1 MGSLPHT
8 VTKFKSEW
16 IMDLNGRANT
26 IKLFEENLGLNLC
39 DLGQTI
45 LKYDTKSTRNK
56 RANEINW
63 TLERTKQKLFSLK
76 VCVKKMEGQ
85 PTNWEKLFAKYMSNI
100 PVP

>member
-1 MGSLPHT
+1 
-8 VTKFKSEW
+8 
-16 IMDLNGRANT
+16 MDLNGRANT

-63 TLERTKQKLFSLK
+63 TLERTKQKRFSLK

-100 PVP
+100 PVA